1 MLLLYVL
8 IALISPLLFG
18 IGLLPDVN
26 TGLENE
32 INAPPS
38 LEHWCGTNRLGQDVC
53 ARTIAGAGVALKV
66 VVLALTLAL
75 IVGVPLGMLS
85 GYFGGPV
92 DRALVLLMD
101 TVYSLPVVLLA
112 VVMAFLL
119 GPGPAQCRSG
129 VVRCLCAAVL
139 PRGAQPNR
147 LCEG

>member
-1 MLLLYVL
+1 MATLWLQRFWGWRPRTLSARLARVGVWVLLLYVL

-101 TVYSLPVVLLA
+101 TVYSLQVVLLA

-119 GPGPAQCRSG
+119 ARAC
-129 VVRCLCAAVL
+129 
-139 PRGAQPNR
+139 
-147 LCEG
+147 